1 MSKEVQGL
9 LKTYLQ
15 VEKEAQQI
23 KDKQIKLAKRIPEIG
38 PHPQKQSQNKVKE
51 SVSALKQK
59 RIQLEK
65 ESHKISQ
72 EHDYMQQILQNEL
85 KKQLAPPQKHNDI
98 LINLEKVAQETQYTY
113 LKFRTEKF
121 VQKLG
126 KIFSIS
132 SIKKEFLLKIKK
144 HQQKSKEEI
153 HQYCE
158 FRNFQLQKKVFN
170 CWKIFYYQTKEE
182 RRLREEQ
189 QQKKYDMGQNQL
201 ALEFNNFCLTNKFFK
216 ALKQYVKMNRLTKQ
230 FETDQ
235 NQIKVKVNNFLNQMQ
250 KQISDALEKEKEEI
264 QLIKQSNL
272 INDEELTISN
282 SQKSIQ
288 SEKEDQVDNN
298 QDEILQSY
306 ENEFLQSNE
315 EQMQLTIKPIQQ
327 PEINQKKQ
335 YDKQIIEQQEVIN
348 EKQKIQINQNKITK
362 ENNQPPL
369 PINPWKQKQSNSIQN
384 MVEDNEQSI
393 QKQNSPQNMSQ
404 QSFSRQRSID
414 KKNNYAK
421 EQEEKAKKRKEMN
434 EIIKKKHEDKKKQK
448 EIERQQY
455 EEQRQLELK
464 KQKEEEYN
472 RIQEKK
478 KRELE
483 LKQKME
489 QEKFEIEYKTEIA
502 IKHYERSL
510 QKYQIFIPILKLHQQ
525 YQNNQKR
532 AENHYNNNLKQNFFV
547 LLKKIQQICEDQ
559 REYEEQIRINIS
571 NNHYER
577 NLKLKAIFSLRS
589 LNNTQKA
596 KLKDAQQVREKYI
609 KRHIMTAWYIQLPEM
624 RAENIKLE
632 RISERLIN
640 DFRKAILQK
649 QFFNQWRDIVRENIA
664 QKIREQNKQEMWQ
677 KVNQWL
683 QEFDDEKIE

>member
-51 SVSALKQK
+51 QVSALKQK

-98 LINLEKVAQETQYTY
+98 LLNLEKVAQETQFTY

-126 KIFSIS
+126 KIFSIF
-132 SIKKEFLLKIKK
+132 SIKQEFLHKLKK
-144 HQQKSKEEI
+144 HQQKSQEDL
-153 HQYCE
+153 HQYIE
-158 FRNFQLQKKVFN
+158 FRNFQLQKKAFN
-170 CWKIFYYQTKEE
+170 CWTLYFKQIKEE
-182 RRLREEQ
+182 RRLKEEQ
-189 QQKKYDMGQNQL
+189 QQKKYEMGQNQL
-201 ALEFNNFCLTNKFFK
+201 ALEFNNFCLTNKCFK
-216 ALKQYVKMNRLTKQ
+216 ALKQYVKMNKLTKQ

-250 KQISDALEKEKEEI
+250 RQISDALEKEKEEI

-282 SQKSIQ
+282 SQQSIQ
-288 SEKEDQVDNN
+288 SEREEQIDLN
-298 QDEILQSY
+298 QEEILQSY
-306 ENEFLQSNE
+306 ENEFLQQSNE

-327 PEINQKKQ
+327 PEIQQINQKKQ
-335 YDKQIIEQQEVIN
+335 NEKQIIEQQEVIN
-348 EKQKIQINQNKITK
+348 GKQKTPIIK
-362 ENNQPPL
+362 ESYQPPL
-369 PINPWKQKQSNSIQN
+369 PINPWKQKQTTSIQN

-404 QSFSRQRSID
+404 QSFSRQRSVD
-414 KKNNYAK
+414 KKSTYNK
-421 EQEEKAKKRKEMN
+421 ELEEKAKKRKEMN
-434 EIIKKKHEDKKKQK
+434 EVIKKKHEDKKKQK
-448 EIERQQY
+448 EIEKQQQ
-455 EEQRQLELK
+455 EQQRQLEIK

-483 LKQKME
+483 QKQKME
-489 QEKFEIEYKTEIA
+489 QEKFELEYKTEIA
-502 IKHYERSL
+502 IRHYEKSL

-525 YQNNQKR
+525 YQNNQQR
-532 AENHYNNNLKQNFFV
+532 AENHYENNLKQSLF
-547 LLKKIQQICEDQ
+547 LILKKIKQICEDQ

-577 NLKLKAIFSLRS
+577 NLKLKAIFSLKS
-589 LNNTQKA
+589 LQKNQKD
-596 KLKDAQQVREKYI
+596 KLKDALQIREKYI
-609 KRHIMTAWYIQLPEM
+609 KRHIMTAWYIQLPEL
-624 RAENIKLE
+624 RAENVKLE
-632 RISERLIN
+632 RASERLVN
-640 DFRKAILQK
+640 DFRRAILQK
-649 QFFNQWRDIVRENIA
+649 QFFNQWKTVARENIA
-664 QKIREQNKQEMWQ
+664 QRIREQNKQEMWQ

>member
-51 SVSALKQK
+51 QVSALKQK

-98 LINLEKVAQETQYTY
+98 LLNLEKVAQETQFTY

-126 KIFSIS
+126 KIFSIF
-132 SIKKEFLLKIKK
+132 SIKQEFLQKLKK
-144 HQQKSKEEI
+144 HQQKSQEDL
-153 HQYCE
+153 HQYIE
-158 FRNFQLQKKVFN
+158 FRNFQLQKKAFN
-170 CWKIFYYQTKEE
+170 CWTLYYKQIKEE
-182 RRLREEQ
+182 RRLKEEQ
-189 QQKKYDMGQNQL
+189 QQKKYEMGQNQL
-201 ALEFNNFCLTNKFFK
+201 ALEFNNFCLTNKCFK
-216 ALKQYVKMNRLTKQ
+216 ALKQYVKMNKLTKQ

-282 SQKSIQ
+282 SQQSIQ
-288 SEKEDQVDNN
+288 SEREEQVDLN
-298 QDEILQSY
+298 QEEILQSY
-306 ENEFLQSNE
+306 ENEFLQQSNE

-327 PEINQKKQ
+327 PEVQQINQKKQ
-335 YDKQIIEQQEVIN
+335 NEKQVLQQQEVVN
-348 EKQKIQINQNKITK
+348 EKQKTPMIK
-362 ENNQPPL
+362 ENNQPTL
-369 PINPWKQKQSNSIQN
+369 PINPWKQKQTTSIQN

-404 QSFSRQRSID
+404 QSFSRQRSVD
-414 KKNNYAK
+414 KKSTYTK
-421 EQEEKAKKRKEMN
+421 ELEEKAKKRKEMN

-448 EIERQQY
+448 EIEKQQQ
-455 EEQRQLELK
+455 EQQRQLEIK

-478 KRELE
+478 KRELDQ
-483 LKQKME
+483 KQKME
-489 QEKFEIEYKTEIA
+489 QEKFELEYKTEIA
-502 IKHYERSL
+502 IRHYEKSL
-510 QKYQIFIPILKLHQQ
+510 QKYQIFIPIVKLHKQ
-525 YQNNQKR
+525 YQNNQWR
-532 AENHYNNNLKQNFFV
+532 AENHYENNLKKNLF
-547 LLKKIQQICEDQ
+547 LLLIKIKQICEEQ

-577 NLKLKAIFSLRS
+577 NLKLKAIFSLKS
-589 LNNTQKA
+589 LQKGQKD
-596 KLKDAQQVREKYI
+596 KLKDALQIREKYI
-609 KRHIMTAWYIQLPEM
+609 KRHIMTAWYIQLPEL
-624 RAENIKLE
+624 RAENVKLE
-632 RISERLIN
+632 RASERLVN
-640 DFRKAILQK
+640 DFRRATLQK
-649 QFFNQWRDIVRENIA
+649 QFFNQWKTVARENIA
-664 QKIREQNKQEMWQ
+664 QRIREQNKQEMWQ